1 MDIIENYDIDY
12 CFLGKGLL
20 VMAKDCS
27 FDIVSEVDLQEMDN
41 AVNQTTKEIGQ
52 RYDFKGSKAE
62 MVLDKES
69 LKLSAEDEYKLGAML
84 DVLRT
89 KMVKRN
95 VPLKCLDPGKIES
108 AFSGTVKQTIT
119 IQKGI
124 GKEKAKAVVNYIK
137 EQKLKVQAQIMDDQV
152 RVTGAKK
159 DDLQAVMQK
168 LKEKDFGIDLQF
180 INFRS

>member
-1 MDIIENYDIDY
+1 
-12 CFLGKGLL
+12 
-20 VMAKDCS
+20 MAKDCS
-27 FDIVSEVDLQEMDN
+27 FDIVSEVDMQEMDN

-62 MVLDKES
+62 IVLDKES
-69 LKLSAEDEYKLGAML
+69 LKLSAEDDYKLGAML

-95 VPLKCLDPGKIES
+95 VPLKCLKPGKIES
-108 AFSGTVKQTIT
+108 AFSGTVKQLIT

-124 GKEKAKAVVNYIK
+124 NKDKAKEVVSYIK
-137 EQKLKVQAQIMDDQV
+137 EQKLKVQAQIMEDQV

-159 DDLQAVMQK
+159 DDLQTVIQK
-168 LKEKDFGIDLQF
+168 LKDKDFGIDLQF

>member
-1 MDIIENYDIDY
+1 
-12 CFLGKGLL
+12 
-20 VMAKDCS
+20 MAKDCS
-27 FDIVSEVDLQEMDN
+27 FDIVSEVDMQEMDN

-62 MVLDKES
+62 IILEKDS

-84 DVLRT
+84 DILRT

-108 AFSGTVKQTIT
+108 AFSGTVKQTVM

-124 GKEKAKAVVNYIK
+124 SKEKGKAVVSYIK

-152 RVTGAKK
+152 RVIGAKK
-159 DDLQAVMQK
+159 DDLQAVIQK
-168 LKEKDFGIDLQF
+168 LKEKDFGIELQF

>member
-1 MDIIENYDIDY
+1 MDIIENYGIDY

-159 DDLQAVMQK
+159 DDLQAVIQK

>member
-1 MDIIENYDIDY
+1 
-12 CFLGKGLL
+12 
-20 VMAKDCS
+20 MAKDCS
-27 FDIVSEVDLQEMDN
+27 FDIVSEVDMQEMDN

-62 MVLDKES
+62 IVLDKDS

-84 DVLRT
+84 DILRT

-95 VPLKCLDPGKIES
+95 VPLKCLDVGKIES
-108 AFSGTVKQTIT
+108 AFSGTVKQAVA

-124 GKEKAKAVVNYIK
+124 SKEKGKAVIGYIK
-137 EQKLKVQAQIMDDQV
+137 EQKLKVQAQIMDDQL
-152 RVTGAKK
+152 RVVGAKK
-159 DDLQAVMQK
+159 DDLQAVIQK
-168 LKEKDFGIDLQF
+168 LKEKDFGIELQF

>member
-1 MDIIENYDIDY
+1 
-12 CFLGKGLL
+12 
-20 VMAKDCS
+20 MAKDCS
-27 FDIVSEVDLQEMDN
+27 FDIVSEVDMQEMDN

-62 MVLDKES
+62 IVLDKES
-69 LKLSAEDEYKLGAML
+69 LKLSAEDDYKLGAML

-95 VPLKCLDPGKIES
+95 VPLKCLKLGKIEP
-108 AFSGTVKQTIT
+108 AFSGTVKQLIT

-124 GKEKAKAVVNYIK
+124 SKDKAKEVVSYIK

-159 DDLQAVMQK
+159 DDLQTVIQK
-168 LKEKDFGIDLQF
+168 LKDKDFGIDLQF